1 MMLATTPR
9 RSSAR
14 PIFYTVGVLSLAVLA
29 GGCAKAHTPKSL
41 RLDSEIGQKPMTLTE
56 IMDERPLLSD
66 LNVDELDSPWASE
79 DDNYDPPVSPAL
91 GIGSE
96 DVSPFEFRGMPLG
109 EVIAFLGAAADVNI
123 MFDPGLNQS
132 VDASFPSVRVG
143 EALYAILEQ
152 NALELVEDPAGVYSV
167 RDLNTNGG
175 HMRSFQLSS
184 IRAAD
189 AAAAATQIAGN
200 GATVVTNE
208 AQNLLFVRGSKDSVA
223 AVAAYLGQADQLE
236 RQVLIEV
243 HILEAI
249 IDENFELGISHAFN
263 GSLDGNAFSIAQS
276 LGTASTAG
284 FDATFNFDGGD
295 ITSTINALQSYV
307 DLELISAPRV
317 MTVSGSEA
325 KIAVVEEIPYIEATA
340 STATDAGQATTA
352 IEQIAFKEAGVRLQ
366 VTPTIQGNGILK
378 VVISKELSEVVGQFQ
393 TIPIIDK
400 RTLDSEF
407 LVADRQTIVLGGL
420 MQDRRSDTE
429 QGIPLLKDLPL
440 FGRFFR
446 NDVDA
451 TEKRELLIF
460 VTPRVVDPNEAAVL
474 AKRYQREFQRKRAA
488 SGMDLGG
495 R

>member
-1 MMLATTPR
+1 MMHFPSQSSRTMSHALLSVGLLGAILA
-9 RSSAR
+9 S
-14 PIFYTVGVLSLAVLA
+14 
-29 GGCAKAHTPKSL
+29 GGCAKAHAPKSL
-41 RLDSEIGQKPMTLTE
+41 RLDSEIGAKPFTLSQS
-56 IMDERPLLSD
+56 MDNRPLLSD
-66 LNVDELDSPWASE
+66 LDVSELDLPWASE
-79 DDNYDPPVSPAL
+79 KTGFESPSSPAL
-91 GIGSE
+91 GVGSDE
-96 DVSPFEFRGMPLG
+96 TMPFEFRGMPLG
-109 EVIAFLGAAADVNI
+109 EVIAFLGAAAEVNI
-123 MFDPGLNQS
+123 MFDPGLNQP

-152 NALELVEDPAGVYSV
+152 NALELVEDPPGVYSV
-167 RDLNTNGG
+167 RNLAAGGG

-189 AAAAATQIAGN
+189 AAAAATQIVGDS
-200 GATVVTNE
+200 ATVVTNE

-223 AVAAYLGQADQLE
+223 AVAAYLDQADQLE

-249 IDENFELGISHAFN
+249 IDEDFELGISHAFN
-263 GSLDGNAFSIAQS
+263 GSLDGNAFTIAQN
-276 LGTASTAG
+276 LGTASSGG
-284 FDATFNFDGGD
+284 FDAMFNFDGGD
-295 ITSTINALQSYV
+295 ISSTINALQSYV

-317 MTVSGSEA
+317 MTVSGSLA
-325 KIAVVEEIPYIEATA
+325 KIAVIEEIPYIEATA
-340 STATDAGQATTA
+340 STATDAGQATTN
-352 IEQIAFKEAGVRLQ
+352 IEQIAFKEAGVRLE

-378 VVISKELSEVVGQFQ
+378 VLIAKELSEVVGQFQ

-420 MQDRRSDTE
+420 MQDRRSDAQ

-440 FGRFFR
+440 IGRLFR
-446 NDVDA
+446 SDVDT
-451 TEKRELLIF
+451 TEKRELLVF
-460 VTPRVVDPNEAAVL
+460 VTPRVVNPNEAAVL
-474 AKRYQREFQRKRAA
+474 ARRYQREFEKKRAA